1 MRVVSFAVACLLAAP
16 ALAQIDV
23 AICAAA
29 ATALSDCR
37 FTDVQSK
44 LVASGQFNSVA
55 LLDCTTTT
63 PSLVQL
69 QAYDAVLTWSNFS
82 YFNGTALGDVLADYV
97 DAGGGVVVA
106 VFANSDTVANRFLGG
121 RWQTGYEVILDQ
133 GATTTGT
140 ATLGTVLLPSHP
152 VMATVVSFSGGTSS
166 YRPTQ
171 TALEIGSTT
180 IAKWSDGRILVAEGS
195 NPKRIDLGFYP
206 PSSACSGGFWTQGTD
221 GDKLLANALAHV
233 ATVGSCAAP
242 VSYCTTSTTSSGCN
256 PVLIGSGLPS
266 ASQSTGLL
274 LTCAAVEGLKSGII
288 FYGISG
294 PNSGPWANGS
304 TSWLCVK
311 APSQRTGT
319 QNSGGTLGTCSGA
332 LTLDF
337 LAYMSSHQSA
347 LGQPLAAGQQFN
359 AQAWFRDPPAP
370 KTTNLS
376 NGVRWVM
383 CP

>member
-1 MRVVSFAVACLLAAP
+1 MRILCFALACLLTAP
-16 ALAQIDV
+16 GLAQIDV
-23 AICAAA
+23 AICASAS
-29 ATALSDCR
+29 TVPSDCR

-44 LVASGQFNSVA
+44 LIASGQFNSVA
-55 LLDCTTTT
+55 LLDCVTTT

-69 QAYDAVLTWSNFS
+69 QAYDAVITWSNFT
-82 YFNGTALGDVLADYV
+82 YLNGAALGDVLADYV

-106 VFANSDTVANRFLGG
+106 VFANSDTMANRFLGG

-133 GATTTGT
+133 GTTTTGP

-152 VMATVVSFSGGTSS
+152 VMTGVTNFSGGTSS
-166 YRPTQ
+166 FRPTL
-171 TALEIGSTT
+171 TALEVGSIT
-180 IAKWSDGRILVAEGS
+180 IATWSDGRILVAEGA

-206 PSSACSGGFWTQGTD
+206 PSSACSSGFWTQGTD

-233 ATVGSCAAP
+233 AAGGFCAAP
-242 VSYCTTSTTSSGCN
+242 LSYCTTSTTSNGCN
-256 PVLIGSGLPS
+256 PALTGTGVPS
-266 ASQSTGLL
+266 ASLSSGLV
-274 LTCAAVEGLKSGII
+274 LTCANVEGQKSGIV

-294 PNSGPWANGS
+294 PNAGTWATGS

-311 APSQRTGT
+311 APTQRTGT
-319 QNSGGTLGTCSGA
+319 QNSGGTLGTCSGV

-337 LAYMSSHQSA
+337 LAYMSSHPTA
-347 LGQPLAAGQQFN
+347 LGQPLSVGQQFN

-376 NGVRWVM
+376 GGVQWVM